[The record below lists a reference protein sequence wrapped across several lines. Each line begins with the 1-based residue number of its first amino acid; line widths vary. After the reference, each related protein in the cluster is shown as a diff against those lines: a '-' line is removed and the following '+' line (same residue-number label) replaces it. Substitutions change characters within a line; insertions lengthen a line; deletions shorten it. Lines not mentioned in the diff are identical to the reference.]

1 MNRHILELGFFA
13 VVLAGVILLTI
24 FIFKPF
30 WSALALGAVFAIVL
44 YPVYEFILKDVRK
57 HKSIAALLTIL
68 VFVIVVF
75 LPLIFFGSLIF
86 QEVTELAQSETTT
99 FFGERAQDFKVY
111 IEGILP
117 VEVDVQGFTENTLR
131 TIANNLGAFFAGFM
145 QVIFG
150 LFIMLIA
157 LFFFF
162 HDADEIKKQ
171 ILYLSPLADKY
182 DERLIEKVKVAINSV
197 VRGALIIAIVQGIL
211 TGLGFLVAGISNP
224 ALWGGV
230 ATITSLIPVL
240 GTPVVILPAVGYL
253 FFIGNIGAGIGL
265 LIWGILVV
273 GLVDNYLRP
282 KLIGRDVKIH
292 PLLILLSVLGG
303 IAFMGSI
310 GFVMGPVILALLFAL
325 LEIMPEIAKAHR

>member
-13 VVLAGVILLTI
+13 IILAGVILLTI
-24 FIFKPF
+24 FIFEPF

-44 YPVYEFILKDVRK
+44 YPVYEFILKDVQKRRNL
-57 HKSIAALLTIL
+57 AAFLTVL
-68 VFVIVVF
+68 AFVFVVF

-86 QEVTELAQSETTT
+86 KEVTELAQSDTTT
-99 FFGERAQDFKVY
+99 FLGEKVFDFKNYV
-111 IEGILP
+111 EGVLP
-117 VEVDVQGFTENTLR
+117 VEVDVQGFTENTLGKV
-131 TIANNLGAFFAGFM
+131 ASNLGSFFTGFM
-145 QVIFG
+145 QVILG

-162 HDADEIKKQ
+162 RDAETIKKQ

-182 DERLIEKVKVAINSV
+182 DEQLIEKVKVAINSV
-197 VRGALIIAIVQGIL
+197 VRGALIIAIIQGIL
-211 TGLGFLVAGISNP
+211 TGFGFLVVGISNP

-230 ATITSLIPVL
+230 ATIASLIPLL
-240 GTPVVILPAVGYL
+240 GTPVVILPAVGFL
-253 FFIGNIGAGIGL
+253 FFTGKIVAGIGL
-265 LIWGILVV
+265 LLWGILVV

-303 IAFMGSI
+303 IGFMGSI
-310 GFVMGPVILALLFAL
+310 GFIMGPVILALLFAL
-325 LEIMPEIAKAHR
+325 LEIMPEVVKAR